1 MPVCPT
7 RRRSCEFEDVRE
19 DMFAY
24 VHKEGYPPTYMVSV
38 AIPGS
43 DTCLITVVSLSLICA
58 SVMAALIAQLMT
70 VLGGQSAQRLTPTL
84 GQLVIRDFCLEV
96 VGF

>member
-24 VHKEGYPPTYMVSV
+24 VL
-38 AIPGS
+38 
-43 DTCLITVVSLSLICA
+43 TCLITVVSLSLICA